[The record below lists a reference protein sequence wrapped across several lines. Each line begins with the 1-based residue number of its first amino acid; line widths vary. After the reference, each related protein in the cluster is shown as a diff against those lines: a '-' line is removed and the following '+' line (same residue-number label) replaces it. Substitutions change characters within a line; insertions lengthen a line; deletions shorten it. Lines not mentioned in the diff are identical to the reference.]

1 MSTENEIVNSFK
13 ELSDKIA
20 ENAKNDLTELKK
32 VQIDP
37 LQNEIKSLKEQ
48 NAKLEEKLNHEVS
61 NTQKSIDK
69 IELAINKG
77 FASNNKVEAKKDLIN
92 DKKTLENIVKAL
104 ESRQKINLTVEEYK
118 AIRFSDATTTGDFT
132 GAPVKY
138 GEIDIN
144 KQVNTDILLDIDT
157 LPAIS
162 KNDGDVAWDG
172 YDESLIDI
180 YDSNEMDAAKLSE
193 AIKKSE
199 IKLNLKQYQAK
210 MIISNRVIMDPAQI
224 GTLDRNIAAL
234 EGRYNR
240 KIASQVYQDIIQ
252 AANAGSVGKVA
263 STTTSA
269 PADSTARLDL
279 RKFPG
284 NLKVDFVNSAVLY
297 ISRTFLTALFSQEV
311 SDGHLPIE
319 QFVANVN
326 SGINSFFTVEKNIPI
341 RVFEHAQIGNYKSLA
356 DGSSDITTDYVSG
369 GSNQG
374 KLLAFVGD
382 LKSYKLIPST
392 INAIGYDTGFGALLS
407 GAVPAGRI
415 GYNAQGLVAK
425 ERIKVLYA
433 KAA

>member
-1 MSTENEIVNSFK
+1 MSTENEIVKSFK
-13 ELSDKIA
+13 EHSDKIA
-20 ENAKNDLTELKK
+20 ETAKKDFEELKK
-32 VQIDP
+32 IQIDP

-77 FASNNKVEAKKDLIN
+77 FASNNNIKTEKTLIN
-92 DKKTLENIVKAL
+92 DKKTLENIAKAL
-104 ESRQKINLTVEEYK
+104 GSQKRIDLTVDELK

-132 GAPVKY
+132 GAPIKY

-144 KQVNTDILLDIDT
+144 KQVNTNILLDIDI
-157 LPAIS
+157 LPAIN
-162 KNDGDVAWDG
+162 KNEGDVAWDG
-172 YDESLIDI
+172 YDESLVDI
-180 YDSNEMDAAKLSE
+180 FDSNEMDSTKISE

-199 IKLNLKQYQAK
+199 IKLNLKENKAK
-210 MIISNRVIMDPAQI
+210 MIISSKVIMDPAQI

-234 EGRYNR
+234 ETRYNR
-240 KIASQVYQDIIQ
+240 KIATQVYQDIIQ
-252 AANAGSVGKVA
+252 AANSSLVGKVA

-279 RKFPG
+279 RKFPT
-284 NLKVDFVNSAVLY
+284 NLKVQYVESAVIY
-297 ISRTFLTALFSQEV
+297 ISRTFLTALFSKEV

-326 SGINSFFTVEKNIPI
+326 SGVNSFFTVEKNIPI

-356 DGSSDITTDYVSG
+356 DGSTDITADYVDG

-392 INAIGYDTGFGALLS
+392 INAIGYDNGFAALLS
-407 GAVPAGRI
+407 GAVAAGRI
-415 GYNAQGLVAK
+415 GSNAQGLVAK
-425 ERIKVLYA
+425 ESIKVLYA
-433 KAA
+433 KA